1 MLAIIIGTHGYFA
14 RELLSTAEMI
24 FGSSSNVKSIHLI
37 PGKGVEDLVKEYEA
51 ALEELDTKDGVIF
64 LNDLFG
70 GSPYNAACRIAMQ
83 SDSYGVVA
91 GVNLP
96 MLIEMM
102 SVQSSGSEELSIVE
116 LTEKAIEAGKM
127 GLNNFHRTLLKDS
140 GEDEL

>member
-83 SDSYGVVA
+83 SDGYGVVA

-96 MLIEMM
+96 MLIEML
-102 SVQSSGSEELSIVE
+102 SIQSNTEGISIVE